1 MSKYSAED
9 AAPMYG
15 EWKYDPI
22 LQKYKC
28 SVLGSA
34 TVRAPSMQEILYESA
49 IVLASGG
56 KDGELIIS
64 EECKEILRR
73 IMYGATT

>member
-28 SVLGSA
+28 IGGGGV
-34 TVRAPSMQEILYESA
+34 APSMQEILYESA

-73 IMYGATT
+73 IMYGA

>member
-1 MSKYSAED
+1 MSKYNKED
-9 AAPMYG
+9 ASSYG
-15 EWKYDPI
+15 EWRYDPI

-28 SVLGSA
+28 ILGLADDPTS
-34 TVRAPSMQEILYESA
+34 TPPTMQEILYESA
-49 IVLASGG
+49 ITLASG

-73 IMYGATT
+73 YCTG

>member
-1 MSKYSAED
+1 MSKYSADD
-9 AAPMYG
+9 ASMYG

-22 LQKYKC
+22 LEKYKC
-28 SVLGSA
+28 ILGSDV
-34 TVRAPSMQEILYESA
+34 TVPAPSMQEILYESA
-49 IVLASGG
+49 IVLASG

-73 IMYGATT
+73 IMYGA

>member
-1 MSKYSAED
+1 MSKYSD

-22 LQKYKC
+22 LQKYKVC
-28 SVLGSA
+28 IGGGGGVGA
-34 TVRAPSMQEILYESA
+34 TVTRAPSMQEILYESA
-49 IVLASGG
+49 IVLASG

-73 IMYGATT
+73 IGSK

>member
-1 MSKYSAED
+1 MSKYSD
-9 AAPMYG
+9 ASMYG

-34 TVRAPSMQEILYESA
+34 TVPAPSMQEILYESA
-49 IVLASGG
+49 IVLASG

-73 IMYGATT
+73 IMYGAT